1 MKTIKNKSSC
11 KKINCSKKVGGIG
24 EGVSQ
29 RKAAVKA
36 HAVMSKNID
45 HSKTQKRKRS
55 PEKSDSP
62 KKSDSPEKPE
72 NIVQSIRS
80 TKKRKHVNPEND
92 PKFLYITN
100 DRQLSFPAKSFA
112 IAFRKYTLEYLESVS
127 NDQINNI
134 YTTWRE
140 GEATARS
147 KLRQDKR
154 NGIKRDRRKNIPIR
168 YDSPV
173 DFVVSPKKKGDI
185 IINKPPVGFTPIK
198 LPPPN
203 NKQSMSNSNN
213 LELFPPFEEQF
224 DLTQTHDID
233 INDLIEE
240 LEKNESK

>member
-1 MKTIKNKSSC
+1 MKTIKNKGSC
-11 KKINCSKKVGGIG
+11 KNINCTKKVGGIG

-29 RKAAVKA
+29 RKSAAKA
-36 HAVMSKNID
+36 HSAMSKNID

-62 KKSDSPEKPE
+62 EKSE
-72 NIVQSIRS
+72 IVVQSIRS
-80 TKKRKHVNPEND
+80 TKKRRYVNPEHD
-92 PKFLYITN
+92 PKFIYITN

-185 IINKPPVGFTPIK
+185 IISKPPIGFTPIK
-198 LPPPN
+198 LPPPRN
-203 NKQSMSNSNN
+203 NKVSISNSNN
-213 LELFPPFEEQF
+213 LELFPPFEEQL
-224 DLTQTHDID
+224 DLTQTHDSD

-240 LEKNESK
+240 FEKNESK

>member
-1 MKTIKNKSSC
+1 MKTIKNKGSC
-11 KKINCSKKVGGIG
+11 KNINCTKKVGGIG

-29 RKAAVKA
+29 RKSAAKA
-36 HAVMSKNID
+36 HSAMSKNID

-62 KKSDSPEKPE
+62 EKSE
-72 NIVQSIRS
+72 IVVQSIRS
-80 TKKRKHVNPEND
+80 TKKRRYVNPEHD
-92 PKFLYITN
+92 PKFIYITN

-203 NKQSMSNSNN
+203 NKLSMSNSNN
-213 LELFPPFEEQF
+213 LELFPPFEEQL
-224 DLTQTHDID
+224 DLTQTHDSD

-240 LEKNESK
+240 FEKNESK